1 MFQTKY
7 YISYIYYTKSIAH
20 YRSNFTIHM
29 GFNDLTVREYKT
41 ILNYYKI
48 PIPSNKKEM
57 KRQAE
62 KVITDKLCGCIKQV
76 AKKGKLP
83 NRANFSEQKAI
94 GICTKTIVN
103 SKGITRGSFSCKSPK
118 RNVTLKR
125 KSKKKT
131 SQTRRSR

>member
-1 MFQTKY
+1 
-7 YISYIYYTKSIAH
+7 
-20 YRSNFTIHM
+20 M
-29 GFNDLTVREYKT
+29 GFNDLTVGEYKT

-48 PIPSNKKEM
+48 PIPINKKEM

-125 KSKKKT
+125 HPEKKKNNKKN

>member
-1 MFQTKY
+1 
-7 YISYIYYTKSIAH
+7 
-20 YRSNFTIHM
+20 M
-29 GFNDLTVREYKT
+29 GFNDLTVGEYKT
-41 ILNYYKI
+41 IHNYYKI

-62 KVITDKLCGCIKQV
+62 RVITDKLCGCIKQV
-76 AKKGKLP
+76 ARKGKLP
-83 NRANFSEQKAI
+83 NRASVSEQKAI

-125 KSKKKT
+125 HPEKKKNNKKN

>member
-1 MFQTKY
+1 
-7 YISYIYYTKSIAH
+7 
-20 YRSNFTIHM
+20 M

-41 ILNYYKI
+41 ILIYYKV
-48 PIPSNKKEM
+48 PIPKDKKDM

-62 KVITDKLCGCIKQV
+62 KLITDKLCGCIKQV

-83 NRANFSEQKAI
+83 NRANVSEQKAI

-103 SKGITRGSFSCKSPK
+103 SKGITRGSFTCTSPK

-125 KSKKKT
+125 NPEKKKT
-131 SQTRRSR
+131 KKISQTRKSR

>member
-1 MFQTKY
+1 M
-7 YISYIYYTKSIAH
+7 
-20 YRSNFTIHM
+20 R
-29 GFNDLTVREYKT
+29 FNDLTVGEYKT

-76 AKKGKLP
+76 ARKGKLP

-103 SKGITRGSFSCKSPK
+103 SKGITRGSFACKSPK

-125 KSKKKT
+125 HPEQKKTKKKN